1 MAWFK
6 RSQPELKMI
15 GGGGEKIQ
23 ADDLPDLAALMNMS
37 IEDLKDEFYLFQIRK
52 FMSRLGKVAVRY
64 NLTENE
70 GEKLYVN
77 SARLALN
84 QLLVAPAYVDN
95 CLKYAEKHENEN
107 VPLGV
112 IIDFP
117 FGESTFSGKLLSV
130 KECARKDISEVSVV
144 IPPMYAEPEK
154 ARELKKQLKKLGRIR
169 YCPVGAAFN
178 AQDMTEEQLK
188 RAVKTAEKT
197 KIAFITLFFGETDDA
212 LIKSRTEMVLKNV
225 SGKKI
230 NVFGNINNAAICTEL
245 LKLDTGTIFTP
256 FADEIGAELLKK
268 FKIKSLKLM

>member
-6 RSQPELKMI
+6 RSRPEQKLLS
-15 GGGGEKIQ
+15 GGGEKISG
-23 ADDLPDLAALMNMS
+23 DDFPDLAALMNMS

-64 NLTENE
+64 NLSDDE

-77 SARLALN
+77 SARLNLDR
-84 QLLVAPAYVDN
+84 LLVSPAYVDN
-95 CLKYAEKHENEN
+95 CLKYAEKHEAEK
-107 VPLGV
+107 VRVGV

-117 FGESTFSGKLLSV
+117 FGESSFSAKLLSV
-130 KECARKDISEVSVV
+130 KECARKQIGEVTVV
-144 IPPMYAEPEK
+144 IPVMYAEPER

-169 YCPVGAAFN
+169 NCPVGVAFN

-197 KIAFITLFFGETDDA
+197 KTAFITLFFGESDDA
-212 LIKSRTEMVLKNV
+212 LIKSRAEAVMKYC
-225 SGKKI
+225 SGKRV
-230 NVFGNINNAAICTEL
+230 NVLGNINNAQICTEL
-245 LKLDTGTIFTP
+245 LKLETGTIYTP

-268 FKIKSLKLM
+268 FNIKSLKLM